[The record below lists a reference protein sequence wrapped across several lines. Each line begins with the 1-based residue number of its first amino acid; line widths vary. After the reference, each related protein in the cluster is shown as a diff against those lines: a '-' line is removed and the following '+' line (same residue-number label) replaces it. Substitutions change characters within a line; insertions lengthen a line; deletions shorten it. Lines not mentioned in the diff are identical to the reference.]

1 MRNRLMLSVV
11 LGSVILLGC
20 TKSAEGQKPTPS
32 MIADSLL
39 TITDMEGDWKE
50 TQREAFDPREP
61 ENPSIDPSLW
71 CPEAIK
77 VTKDLVDLAGETGS
91 DVEMEFEGL
100 DDGARMMRLQA
111 WSNDD
116 VDAYFAN
123 ASEAVRICDGKTN
136 TDEGGATST
145 FAIVENRDIG
155 DESISWVQITRP
167 PEGTGQDKFETVGRT
182 TIARFGGIIMV
193 LQIGDFAPVGTGE
206 LMDEDSWWEIVEK
219 ASEKLDRLNSQVHD

>member
-1 MRNRLMLSVV
+1 MRNRLV
-11 LGSVILLGC
+11 LTAVLCSAILLGC

-32 MIADSLL
+32 MISDVLL
-39 TITDMEGDWKE
+39 TITDMEGDWGE
-50 TQREAFDPREP
+50 TQRESFDQREP
-61 ENPSIDPSLW
+61 ENPSIDPSVW
-71 CPEAIK
+71 CPEANE
-77 VTKDLVDLAGETGS
+77 VAKDLVDLAGQSGA
-91 DVEMEFEGL
+91 DVEMQMHGI

-123 ASEAVRICDGKTN
+123 ASEAARICDGKTI
-136 TDEGGATST
+136 TDDDGVTST

-155 DESISWVQITRP
+155 DESISWVQITTP